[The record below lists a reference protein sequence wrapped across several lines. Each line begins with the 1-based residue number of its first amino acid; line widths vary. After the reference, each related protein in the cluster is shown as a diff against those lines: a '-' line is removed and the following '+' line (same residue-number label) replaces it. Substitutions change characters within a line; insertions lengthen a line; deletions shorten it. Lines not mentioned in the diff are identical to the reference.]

1 YAGPGACGGCDF
13 QHVAVP
19 AQRELKAAV
28 IREQFSRLARME
40 VDVTVEP
47 VPGDVNGLAWR
58 TRMEYAKTP
67 AGWRGM
73 RRHRSRSVIPI
84 DECLIAAP
92 NAIDTATAGDRP
104 VLEEVH
110 GRGFSVAADGFW
122 QVHPGAPETLVD
134 TVMGMLDPQPGERAL
149 DLYSGAGLFTRFLA
163 ERVGESGRVVAIEG
177 SREATGHARSN
188 LADQR
193 QVRLRAGSVDRVLA
207 HDFDESFDLVV
218 LDPPRE
224 GARRK
229 VVTQVVDRAPRAVAY
244 VACDPAALARDVA
257 TFAEFGYV
265 MRELRAFDLFPM
277 THHVECVALLIK
289 TGSDLR

>member
-1 YAGPGACGGCDF
+1 
-13 QHVAVP
+13 
-19 AQRELKAAV
+19 
-28 IREQFSRLARME
+28 ME

-47 VPGDVNGLAWR
+47 VAGDVNGLAWR

-134 TVMGMLDPQPGERAL
+134 TDRK
-149 DLYSGAGLFTRFLA
+149 STRLN
-163 ERVGESGRVVAIEG
+163 S
-177 SREATGHARSN
+177 SH
-188 LADQR
+188 
-193 QVRLRAGSVDRVLA
+193 
-207 HDFDESFDLVV
+207 
-218 LDPPRE
+218 
-224 GARRK
+224 
-229 VVTQVVDRAPRAVAY
+229 
-244 VACDPAALARDVA
+244 
-257 TFAEFGYV
+257 
-265 MRELRAFDLFPM
+265 
-277 THHVECVALLIK
+277 
-289 TGSDLR
+289 